1 MNTEITPK
9 VWDQLLSM
17 RRGTLAKTLNGF
29 SPSEAA
35 AWDLY
40 SPLARR
46 DTGPMTV
53 AQIGQSLDGRIAT
66 TTGDAQDVSG
76 PDGLAHLHRMR
87 ALVDGVIIGVRTAIH
102 DSPQLTVR
110 LCEGDNPA
118 RIVIDP
124 TGRLPDDARLLQ
136 DDGTRRFVEHAVDR
150 ARADGVEVVKLTLR
164 DDMID
169 PRDIVAAL
177 RERGLKNLLVEGG
190 GITIAKFL
198 EAGLLDRIQI
208 AIAPLLIGDGPQ
220 SLTMPNAS
228 DLLCNAIRPK
238 MRAFALGSDVVFD
251 CSLGS
256 LVEARA

>member
-1 MNTEITPK
+1 MHTEITSK

-17 RRGTLAKTLNGF
+17 RRGTLAKALNGF

-46 DTGPMTV
+46 DTGPVTV
-53 AQIGQSLDGRIAT
+53 AQIGQSLDGRVAT

-102 DSPQLTVR
+102 DAPQLTVR

-124 TGRLPDDARLLQ
+124 SGRLPDDARLLR
-136 DDGTRRFVEHAVDR
+136 DDGTPRFVVQAVDR
-150 ARADGVEVVKLTLR
+150 VRPAGVHVIRLPLKGAL
-164 DDMID
+164 ID
-169 PRDIVAAL
+169 PVDIVAAL
-177 RERGLKNLLVEGG
+177 RAEGLRTLLVEGG

-198 EAGLLDRIQI
+198 EAGLLDRLQI

-228 DLLCNAIRPK
+228 ELLCNAIRPK

-251 CSLGS
+251 CSLSPKG
-256 LVEARA
+256 EARP

>member
-17 RRGTLAKTLNGF
+17 RRGTLSKVLNGF

-46 DTGPMTV
+46 DTGPITV
-53 AQIGQSLDGRIAT
+53 AQIGQSLDGRVAT

-87 ALVDGVIIGVRTAIH
+87 ALVDGVIIGVRTALH

-124 TGRLPDDARLLQ
+124 SGRLPNDARVLTN
-136 DDGTRRFVEHAVDR
+136 DGTKRFVVQAVDR
-150 ARADGVEVVKLTLR
+150 ERPEGVHVIKLPLKG
-164 DDMID
+164 DMID
-169 PRDIVAAL
+169 PVDIVAAL
-177 RERGLKNLLVEGG
+177 RAEGLKNLLVEGG

-198 EAGLLDRIQI
+198 EAGLLDRLQI

-228 DLLCNAIRPK
+228 ELLCNAIRPK

-251 CSLGS
+251 CSLGT
-256 LVEARA
+256 VNEAQV